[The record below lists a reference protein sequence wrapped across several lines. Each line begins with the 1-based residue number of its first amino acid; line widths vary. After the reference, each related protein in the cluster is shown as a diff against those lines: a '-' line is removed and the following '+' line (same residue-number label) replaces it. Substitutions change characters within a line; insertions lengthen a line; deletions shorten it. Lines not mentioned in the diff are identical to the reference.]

1 MSLEL
6 PVLRL
11 GLAGFSAEQQHGLQ
25 AMLDGASVGGLVWQ
39 VGAFTEAD
47 AWCVN
52 GARTQMLADGTLRV
66 ASGVPGGRSV
76 QLNLQEIDRPVAFAL
91 PLAPRNFEPVHTFD
105 ASSPASVR
113 QLLGR
118 LENWFQ
124 PLVAQFCLAS
134 QILEH
139 ETALG
144 SGVYHVSAANGSL
157 LAVVNLRAD
166 VGVLPT
172 ASPLEFEHAMWNPRP
187 PSADLIPESFARTS
201 LSQLMWQYAVRTTRD
216 VLPRRYRTG
225 ALYFRRPPRLPQ
237 RMLRD
242 SHLLLLRELACASG
256 TLEELGQRTGLSAE
270 ALAHDVAA
278 LYLVG
283 ALTSNPKR
291 ASRGGLRRLEGADS
305 THGLAHSI
313 APSGLEQEASPALAR
328 RPARHDLT
336 APAPLPR
343 E

>member
-11 GLAGFSAEQQHGLQ
+11 GLAGFTVEQQQSLE
-25 AMLDGASVGGLVWQ
+25 ALLEGASVGGMTWQ
-39 VGAFTEAD
+39 VGKFEEAD

-52 GARTQMLADGTLRV
+52 GARSQLLTDGTLRV
-66 ASGVPGGRSV
+66 ASGVPAGRSV
-76 QLNLQEIDRPVAFAL
+76 HLNMPEIDRPVAFAL
-91 PLAPRNFEPVHTFD
+91 PLAPRNFEPTYSFD
-105 ASSPASVR
+105 ATQAASVQ

-118 LENWFQ
+118 LESWLR

-144 SGVYHVSAANGSL
+144 SGVYHVSGTNGAL
-157 LAVVNLRAD
+157 LAVVNLRGD

-187 PSADLIPESFARTS
+187 PSADQIPEGFVRTS
-201 LSQLMWQYAVRTTRD
+201 LSQLMWQYAIRTTRD

-225 ALYFRRPPRLPQ
+225 VLYFRRPPRLPQ
-237 RMLRD
+237 RLLRD
-242 SHLLLLRELACASG
+242 SHLLLLRELAGGPG
-256 TLEELGQRTGLSAE
+256 TFAELAQRTGLTDE
-270 ALAHDVAA
+270 PLAQDLAA

-283 ALTSNPKR
+283 AITSNPKR
-291 ASRGGLRRLEGADS
+291 AQQAGVRRPDADS
-305 THGLAHSI
+305 THGLSHSV
-313 APSGLEQEASPALAR
+313 APSGLELETSPGRMR
-328 RPARHDLT
+328 RPRPHDLT
-336 APAPLPR
+336 APAPLTR